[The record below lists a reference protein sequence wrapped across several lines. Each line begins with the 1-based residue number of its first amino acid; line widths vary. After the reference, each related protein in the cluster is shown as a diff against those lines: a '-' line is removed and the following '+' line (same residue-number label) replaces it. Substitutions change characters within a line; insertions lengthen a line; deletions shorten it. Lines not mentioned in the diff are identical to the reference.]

1 MRGIYLSEEEK
12 EQAFAMLDSESDEGS
27 SSVIGQDIDISQ
39 PPPSTNLIYMRDQ
52 SIQTL
57 LIPDDFDQLMSY
69 IDEASHSNSPNP
81 RRQPPPDQ

>member
-57 LIPDDFDQLMSY
+57 LIPDDFDQLMRD